1 MTMLMHE
8 RSPFDRAPYSSRE
21 RAEPAP
27 AATQLATIKQ
37 AGKFVLAVLLVGAAL
52 AAMIALEAAFFLSRL
67 SY

>member
-8 RSPFDRAPYSSRE
+8 RSPFDRAPDSSRE
-21 RAEPAP
+21 RAGPAP

-52 AAMIALEAAFFLSRL
+52 AGMIALEAAFFLSRL

>member
-1 MTMLMHE
+1 VTILMRE
-8 RSPFDRAPYSSRE
+8 RSPFDRASDSSRE

-52 AAMIALEAAFFLSRL
+52 AGMIALEPVLN
-67 SY
+67 

>member
-8 RSPFDRAPYSSRE
+8 RSPFDRAPDSSRE
-21 RAEPAP
+21 RARPAA

-37 AGKFVLAVLLVGAAL
+37 AGKFVLAVLLVVGAL